1 MEPAR
6 TVGQPD
12 ANESREEAQPEATP
26 ILARD
31 EGVSGLLGE
40 LATRLE
46 KVEEHLAESHRRA
59 AHRESVIDRLH
70 EENQR
75 LHGGIRR
82 MILEPVVTDLIR
94 LYDQL
99 EREAD
104 RPDANGGDGQL
115 LRSFADDVAQILDR
129 CGIEVFSAEPGDPF
143 ERGRHRPVGVVAC
156 DDESRHKTVAKVVA
170 AGFYERE
177 TGLVR
182 RPVNAHFH
190 QYSPG
195 GEGGP
200 APDPAQ

>member
-1 MEPAR
+1 M

-12 ANESREEAQPEATP
+12 ANESGEESQPEATP
-26 ILARD
+26 TLARD

-99 EREAD
+99 EREG
-104 RPDANGGDGQL
+104 RPGGRPGTGNCCGPSLTTSRRSWTDAGS
-115 LRSFADDVAQILDR
+115 RCSRPSPAIL
-129 CGIEVFSAEPGDPF
+129 S
-143 ERGRHRPVGVVAC
+143 
-156 DDESRHKTVAKVVA
+156 SA
-170 AGFYERE
+170 AG
-177 TGLVR
+177 TVR
-182 RPVNAHFH
+182 SAWSLAMTSH
-190 QYSPG
+190 G
-195 GEGGP
+195 TKLW
-200 APDPAQ
+200 